1 MISENYD
8 KKISRE
14 DILTTTGV
22 SKSVLEGLEKLKI
35 IKKSLIE
42 QENLSKPK
50 ITFSKTLTKKQRN
63 IANSLKEKVRSLN
76 YSTTLLRGVTGSGK
90 TEIYME
96 AISEAI
102 SINKQVL
109 VLFPEISLS
118 SNFYEIIK
126 KRFERGFGVAF
137 WSK

>member
-1 MISENYD
+1 M
-8 KKISRE
+8 
-14 DILTTTGV
+14 
-22 SKSVLEGLEKLKI
+22 
-35 IKKSLIE
+35 
-42 QENLSKPK
+42 
-50 ITFSKTLTKKQRN
+50 
-63 IANSLKEKVRSLN
+63 
-76 YSTTLLRGVTGSGK
+76 TGSGK

-126 KRFERGFGVAF
+126 KRFEKGFAEWHSGV
-137 WSK
+137 SR